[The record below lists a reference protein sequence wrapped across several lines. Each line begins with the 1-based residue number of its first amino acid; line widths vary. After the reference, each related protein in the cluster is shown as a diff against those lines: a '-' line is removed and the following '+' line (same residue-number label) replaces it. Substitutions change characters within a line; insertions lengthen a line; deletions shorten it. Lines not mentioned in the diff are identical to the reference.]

1 MIGSG
6 FMKYVAAAAM
16 SVAMVTGAQAQ
27 SLNPRV
33 ADFNAD
39 MLKSCYAGENLGE
52 LLRMSNPLSL
62 VGNVAFMDT
71 SWQGRRTLQRHPIA
85 LPVSVT
91 EAASPDQTTC
101 EYKLEAT
108 ATGALSILGLS
119 VEAARGDV
127 FRIQVRLVSRQA
139 LSQVAED
146 GQMRH
151 VIEAEAYRDRF
162 SRVLAS
168 HPRAERFFLVDD
180 IAIYLLTTERYRRTS
195 NAGDAMFSFLGGN
208 VRYARDESFTGAKIL
223 VTGSLI
229 PLTTSMFQVASAPA
243 PLPADEIAA
252 VTAIVETVA
261 EPTLVNLDRALA
273 SAGRSP
279 R

>member
-1 MIGSG
+1 MIGSWFRRG
-6 FMKYVAAAAM
+6 ALAAVACMATI
-16 SVAMVTGAQAQ
+16 STAQAQ
-27 SLNPRV
+27 ALNPAV

-39 MLKSCYAGENLGE
+39 MLRNCYAGENLGE

-101 EYKLEAT
+101 EYKVEAT
-108 ATGALSILGLS
+108 TTGGLNLLGLT
-119 VEAARGDV
+119 VEATRGDV
-127 FRIQVRLVSRQA
+127 FKIEVRLVSRQA
-139 LSQVAED
+139 LSQVAQD
-146 GQMRH
+146 GQMLH
-151 VIEAEAYRDRF
+151 VIEADAYRDRF
-162 SRVLAS
+162 RRVLAS

-180 IAIYLLTTERYRRTS
+180 IAIYLLTAERYRRAST
-195 NAGDAMFSFLGGN
+195 AGSAVFSFLGGN
-208 VRYARDESFTGAKIL
+208 VRYAKDESFRGAKIL

-229 PLTTSMFQVASAPA
+229 PLSAPMFQQASAPT
-243 PLPADEIAA
+243 EA
-252 VTAIVETVA
+252 VVVDTAEAVAVETTA
-261 EPTLVNLDRALA
+261 EPSLAALSQALEEGARA
-273 SAGRSP
+273 P

>member
-1 MIGSG
+1 MTGSRM
-6 FMKYVAAAAM
+6 MKCTAGVALAFAM
-16 SVAMVTGAQAQ
+16 STGVHAQT
-27 SLNPRV
+27 LNPAV

-108 ATGALSILGLS
+108 TTGALNILGLS
-119 VEAARGDV
+119 AEATRGDV
-127 FRIQVRLVSRQA
+127 FRIEVRLVSRQA
-139 LSQVAED
+139 LSQVAEE

-151 VIEAEAYRDRF
+151 VIEAEGYRSRF
-162 SRVLAS
+162 NRVLAS

-195 NAGDAMFSFLGGN
+195 SAGGAMFSFLGGN
-208 VRYARDESFTGAKIL
+208 VRYARDESFKGAKIL

-229 PLTTSMFQVASAPA
+229 PLTPAMFQITGTPA
-243 PLPADEIAA
+243 PLPIEDVASA
-252 VTAIVETVA
+252 VVETAA
-261 EPTLVNLDRALA
+261 EATLADLDRAMGA
-273 SAGRSP
+273 AQP
-279 R
+279 E